1 MIQGELLEVCEC
13 ESFLFFFNSKLV
25 TEECASINLEGR
37 LFRSLADSREWLSYG
52 KCSKY
57 SNIGESHVLSS

>member
-1 MIQGELLEVCEC
+1 MKVFC
-13 ESFLFFFNSKLV
+13 FFFNSKLV